1 MGFDRQFHD
10 LSGAIAFRC
19 RIFSVVAVDE
29 TFHIAHE
36 TVADFYTSS
45 VKGFVQWVWFLEM
58 FVNNIINKESLSD
71 DSLDRLACCRGRGG
85 GGGGG
90 PGGVFGFFFF
100 FFLGWVQNNGTV
112 PKIQHAMGIY

>member
-29 TFHIAHE
+29 TFHTAHE

-85 GGGGG
+85 GGGE
-90 PGGVFGFFFF
+90 PR
-100 FFLGWVQNNGTV
+100 
-112 PKIQHAMGIY
+112 GISWSVYL